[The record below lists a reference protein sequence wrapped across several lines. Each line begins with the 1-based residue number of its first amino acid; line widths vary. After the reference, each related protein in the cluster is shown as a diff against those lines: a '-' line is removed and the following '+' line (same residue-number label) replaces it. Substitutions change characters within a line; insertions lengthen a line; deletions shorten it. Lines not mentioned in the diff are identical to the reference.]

1 MDKFEELANKGAQ
14 LASARDKASGAERYM
29 LNKEIK
35 AIKKAQLKIIA
46 EDVIAACKDKIPAL
60 VAEEI
65 RKQLGDKL
73 KVNTAATAEHQQS
86 GVPGAEYWEPDPEF
100 TALIEERVDNA
111 LTAFQ
116 ESYFSNLTDEQR
128 QYFDGDDEFTKELD
142 AYFVRRDS

>member
-1 MDKFEELANKGAQ
+1 MDKFDELANKGAQ
-14 LASARDKASGAERYM
+14 LAAARDKAAGAERYM

-73 KVNTAATAEHQQS
+73 KVNVATEHHQS

-100 TALIEERVDNA
+100 AALIEERLGNA

-116 ESYFSNLTDEQR
+116 ESYFTNLTDEQR